1 MRHAPR
7 AVAALLV
14 ALLIGQPAGAQTV
27 PAHRITIVVPY
38 TPGGPTDA
46 AARIVGERMATSLG
60 QTIVIENISG
70 GSGTIAVSRVVQA
83 TPDGTTLL
91 LHQLALAANVTLLKL
106 PYDTA
111 KDLTGVALVNY
122 SPMVLV
128 GRNSLPANSMA
139 ELAEWMKKS
148 GANVKIAHAGSGT
161 LAHLC
166 AAILAQSLG
175 TTVTMVPY
183 RGGAQALTDTLAG
196 HTDLYC
202 SSPATAI
209 EQINGRQVKGFAV
222 TAPAPMASLPGVPSA
237 VALGYKDLDIQFWQG
252 LFVAAGTPRPL
263 IDRLNGAVQL
273 ALADARVV
281 KAFADSGMAAFPK
294 AEQGPDAA
302 TAKLASEIKRWAD
315 VIRANKIEAA
325 Q

>member
-1 MRHAPR
+1 
-7 AVAALLV
+7 
-14 ALLIGQPAGAQTV
+14 
-27 PAHRITIVVPY
+27 
-38 TPGGPTDA
+38 
-46 AARIVGERMATSLG
+46 MAM
-60 QTIVIENISG
+60 
-70 GSGTIAVSRVVQA
+70 
-83 TPDGTTLL
+83 
-91 LHQLALAANVTLLKL
+91 
-106 PYDTA
+106 
-111 KDLTGVALVNY
+111 TGVALINY

-128 GRNSLPANSMA
+128 GRNTLPANTMA
-139 ELAEWMKKS
+139 ELATWIRQN

-183 RGGAQALTDTLAG
+183 RGGAPALTDTLAG

-202 SSPATAI
+202 SSPTTAI

-222 TAPAPMASLPGVPSA
+222 TAPEPMPSLPGVPSA
-237 VALGYKDLDIQFWQG
+237 VAMGYKDLDIQFWQG
-252 LFVAAGTPRPL
+252 LFVAAATPRPV

-273 ALADARVV
+273 ALADAKVI
-281 KAFADSGMAAFPK
+281 KAFADSGMTAFAK

-302 TAKLASEIKRWAD
+302 TTKLVSEIKRWGD
-315 VIRANKIEAA
+315 VIRTNKIETA